1 MCPLVVKRDLKVL
14 LIKRETGRERRK
26 DKTGKK
32 EDVDD

>member
-1 MCPLVVKRDLKVL
+1 VSVGREERLKVL